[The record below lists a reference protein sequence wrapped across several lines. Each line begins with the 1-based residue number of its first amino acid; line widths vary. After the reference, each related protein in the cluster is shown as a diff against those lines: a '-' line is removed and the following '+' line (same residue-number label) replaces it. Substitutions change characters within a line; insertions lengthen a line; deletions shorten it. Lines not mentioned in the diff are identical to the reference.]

1 MQPRKTRIKCRL
13 RSMRREDGFSLI
25 EVLVAVIILAIIAI
39 PLMRG
44 FVVTQKLN
52 NKAQRLESAQTVAQ
66 NVMEAL
72 KSVSLTEM
80 ARQFNST
87 QSNGFTLVTA
97 DSAGTLTYCQPDTAG
112 GDFLRKEFPGNS
124 SHAVSVNAK
133 GLFVGQPDNQYQFGI
148 KGIYENAKY
157 YDVLIKVDASHYRGT
172 KTADARDSASAA
184 YNSVPYS
191 YVASY
196 SQQKDY
202 MFLQALS
209 DEQEVYQQIRVSLSD
224 PDLTDDMIGKNI
236 QRTITTDITG
246 TNPVSVSTT
255 VTYHYLG
262 TSALGGVDQT
272 RVYTAGTYIQPDD
285 GETLPRNVFLCYT
298 PDYYSTDANNSAK
311 GGIYLDNIVINN
323 SDCIPVNL
331 CMIKQRTDSNDK
343 IEVKEQNYR
352 VKVTINEK
360 NTVRNE
366 NAVSEY
372 TKIRTN
378 LNTNIAQT
386 DSESA
391 VKSSYPYQ
399 TRYVYST
406 KNMTASGNADAMQ
419 KYLTIQSLDGA
430 SAGANIIYDTS
441 IFVYESG
448 AYANGFSA
456 SEKPLL
462 KVSADK

>member
-1 MQPRKTRIKCRL
+1 MQPQKINIKGRL
-13 RSMRREDGFSLI
+13 RSMRGEDGFSLV

-44 FVVTQKLN
+44 FVVTQRLN

-72 KSVSLTEM
+72 KSVSLAEM
-80 ARQFNST
+80 AEQFNST
-87 QSNGFTLVTA
+87 QSDGFTLVTA
-97 DSAGTLTYCQPDTAG
+97 DSGGTLTYFQPDTAG
-112 GDFLRKEFPGNS
+112 GDFLRKEYPGGS

-133 GLFVGQPDNQYQFGI
+133 GQFVGQPDNQYQFAI
-148 KGIYENAKY
+148 KGIYEDAKY
-157 YDVLIKVDASHYRGT
+157 YDVLIRVDASHYRGT
-172 KTADARDSASAA
+172 ETADARDGASAA

-202 MFLQALS
+202 MFLQTLS

-224 PDLTDDMIGKNI
+224 PSLTDDMIGKNI

-246 TNPVSVSTT
+246 TNPVLVNTT
-255 VTYHYLG
+255 VTYHYL
-262 TSALGGVDQT
+262 LHEGVDQT
-272 RVYTAGTYIQPDD
+272 RVYAAGTYIQPDD
-285 GETLPRNVFLCYT
+285 GETFLRNVFLCYT

-311 GGIYLDNIVINN
+311 GGIFLDNIVINN
-323 SDCIPVNL
+323 NGCIPVNL
-331 CMIKQRTDSNDK
+331 CLVKQKTDTNEK
-343 IEVKEQNYR
+343 IDVKEQNYR

-360 NTVRNE
+360 NTVRNGDT
-366 NAVSEY
+366 VSEY

-399 TRYVYST
+399 TRYVYSA
-406 KNMTASGNADAMQ
+406 KNITASGNADAIQ

-441 IFVYESG
+441 ISVYDSG